1 MRMTLP
7 LARPA
12 CLVAPVVSGAAAL
25 AAGRG
30 SAWRLVP
37 VREDECLRCMRCAPV
52 QRCRAICLAMAC
64 WTPDGCVS
72 NAIWF
77 VPPGADNKPNLCLI
91 CVSALFLQ
99 AGQGR
104 RGSIYSFRALA
115 LFGLVFLGRPAP
127 WIGPLGRRQA
137 GGRCPARRPC
147 SQLGGRLP
155 AKSLCVQS
163 GGGRRPARGRCAQ
176 PGGRRSAG
184 RSPSGQGSAHP
195 ARSTV

>member
-7 LARPA
+7 LVRPA
-12 CLVAPVVSGAAAL
+12 CLVAPVASGAAAL

-37 VREDECLRCMRCAPV
+37 VREDECLRSMRCAPV
-52 QRCRAICLAMAC
+52 QRCRAICLALAR
-64 WTPDGCVS
+64 WTPDGRVS

-91 CVSALFLQ
+91 CVPALFLQ

-104 RGSIYSFRALA
+104 CESICPFRALVR
-115 LFGLVFLGRPAP
+115 FGLVSLGRPAP

-155 AKSLCVQS
+155 AKSLCVQP
-163 GGGRRPARGRCAQ
+163 GGRRPARGPCAQ
-176 PGGRRSAG
+176 PGGRRSAD